1 MKLDVQCGK
10 LQNGASISNVEPN
23 MSRTNGKTNGRTN
36 GKVAGFLKHTFEKGA
51 VATTTS
57 TLALAALGAIEDK
70 DPAAPINAITHMLF
84 GDEDAMNAEGID
96 AKHTLAGAG
105 INAAS
110 VTMWA
115 GVHELLF
122 GRWSRKGP
130 AEAIVSGAAVSALA
144 YAVDYHVVPK
154 RLTPGFEKKLSSRGL
169 FTTYAV
175 LALSFAAG
183 ALIANEKD
191 KKSSTRDK
199 KVIEEDELEMRPP
212 V

>member
-1 MKLDVQCGK
+1 
-10 LQNGASISNVEPN
+10 
-23 MSRTNGKTNGRTN
+23 
-36 GKVAGFLKHTFEKGA
+36 
-51 VATTTS
+51 
-57 TLALAALGAIEDK
+57 
-70 DPAAPINAITHMLF
+70 
-84 GDEDAMNAEGID
+84 MNAHGVD

-122 GRWSRKGP
+122 GKWARKGP

-154 RLTPGFEKKLSSRGL
+154 RLTPGFEKKLSPQGL

-183 ALIANEKD
+183 ALIAKEKSER
-191 KKSSTRDK
+191 SSARGKRAID
-199 KVIEEDELEMRPP
+199 EDALEMRPP

>member
-1 MKLDVQCGK
+1 
-10 LQNGASISNVEPN
+10 
-23 MSRTNGKTNGRTN
+23 
-36 GKVAGFLKHTFEKGA
+36 
-51 VATTTS
+51 
-57 TLALAALGAIEDK
+57 
-70 DPAAPINAITHMLF
+70 MLF
-84 GDEDAMNAEGID
+84 GDEDAVNAEGID

-105 INAAS
+105 INAAA

-122 GRWSRKGP
+122 GKWARKGP

-154 RLTPGFEKKLSSRGL
+154 RLTPGFEKKLSSSGL

-183 ALIANEKD
+183 ALIDKEKSNMTSRRGKRVMD
-191 KKSSTRDK
+191 
-199 KVIEEDELEMRPP
+199 EDALEMRPP

>member
-1 MKLDVQCGK
+1 M
-10 LQNGASISNVEPN
+10 
-23 MSRTNGKTNGRTN
+23 NGRTN
-36 GKVAGFLKHTFEKGA
+36 GKAANFLKNTMQKGA

-84 GDEDAMNAEGID
+84 GDEDAMNVEGVD

-122 GRWSRKGP
+122 GKWARKGP

-154 RLTPGFEKKLSSRGL
+154 QLTPGFEKKLSSRGL

-183 ALIANEKD
+183 ALIDKEKS
-191 KKSSTRDK
+191 KMSSRKGKRAID
-199 KVIEEDELEMRPP
+199 EDALEMLPP